1 MSEKEYKNI
10 DDFKQSEY
18 YKRANDPKTRETIDS
33 EIDDKF
39 RQAGNG
45 IGNLIHNV
53 KILYQMICDKNFKIP
68 NDKLVL
74 IIAGLFYFVSPFDIV
89 PDFFP
94 FIGFVDD
101 AAVIAMIVSAV
112 LSLINQYIK
121 SKDSHDI

>member
-74 IIAGLFYFVSPFDIV
+74 IIAGLFYFPVASNLFASEGEI
-89 PDFFP
+89 
-94 FIGFVDD
+94 
-101 AAVIAMIVSAV
+101 
-112 LSLINQYIK
+112 LSWLQLTLQIILSN
-121 SKDSHDI
+121 SE